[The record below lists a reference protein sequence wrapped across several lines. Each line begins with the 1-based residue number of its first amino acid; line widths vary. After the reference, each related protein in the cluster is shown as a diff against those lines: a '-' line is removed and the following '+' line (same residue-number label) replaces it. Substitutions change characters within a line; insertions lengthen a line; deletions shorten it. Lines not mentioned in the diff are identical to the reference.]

1 MHIGAQSTLNDDSHP
16 DTTSR
21 EDDGE
26 SVTDVASQQ
35 TAISDGRGWHHP
47 VVVSTPR
54 GIRLPATSSRKP
66 PLAIMSTVEQQ
77 LDDLQATITSELPND
92 ISVSS
97 VKYEGPELVIYTR
110 DPKKFARKGDLVRKL
125 ASKLRKRIT
134 IRPDPGVLSPPT
146 EARAEIESVIPEEA
160 GVTDLDFH
168 VDTGEV
174 VIEAEK
180 PGMVI
185 GRHGST
191 LREITKSVGWTPEV
205 VRTPPIESSTVSNV
219 RNFLKQ
225 ERDDRRNILERVGR
239 QIHRE
244 EMSDDEWVRITTLG
258 CCREVGRA
266 AFILSTPETRI
277 LIDCG
282 DKPGAD
288 GEVPYLQVPEALGAG
303 AQTIDAVVLTHAHL
317 DHSAFIPLLF
327 KYGYDGPIYCTEP
340 TRDLM
345 GLLTLDYLDVAA
357 KEGRTP
363 PYESEMVREAIKHCI
378 PLEYGDVTDIAPDV
392 KLTFHNAGHILGSAV
407 SHFHI
412 GDGLYNV
419 CFSGDIH
426 YKDTRL
432 FNGATNDF
440 PRVET
445 LVLESTYGGRNDYQT
460 DQEDSERKLKEVIK
474 QTADRGGKVVI
485 PAFAVG
491 RSQEIMLV
499 IEEAMRNG
507 DIPEMPVHL
516 DGMIWEATAIHTTYP
531 EYLRDDLRDRI
542 FHDDENPF
550 LAEQFNHIDEGED
563 EREEVASGGPCIV
576 LSTSGMVT
584 GGPIM
589 SWLSHVGPDP
599 DSTLLFVGYQAQGT
613 LGRRIQNG
621 WDEIPTSEVGSRG
634 RNGNG
639 GGRGTLQLN
648 MHVETV
654 DGFSGHAD
662 RAGLENFVRTM
673 NPRPEK
679 VLCVHGDERST
690 QDLSSALYHEFNMR
704 TFAPKNLETFRFR

>member
-1 MHIGAQSTLNDDSHP
+1 MS
-16 DTTSR
+16 
-21 EDDGE
+21 
-26 SVTDVASQQ
+26 SVE
-35 TAISDGRGWHHP
+35 R
-47 VVVSTPR
+47 
-54 GIRLPATSSRKP
+54 
-66 PLAIMSTVEQQ
+66 Q
-77 LDDLQATITSELPND
+77 LDDLQAEIEDEVPSDITISDVT
-92 ISVSS
+92 
-97 VKYEGPELVIYTR
+97 YEGPELVVYTR
-110 DPKKFARKGDLVRKL
+110 HPKKFASDGDLVRRL

-134 IRPDPGVLSPPT
+134 VRPDPDVLSHPK
-146 EARAEIESVIPEEA
+146 ESEEIVREIIPEEA
-160 GVTDLDFH
+160 GVTSLDFH
-168 VDTGEV
+168 TDTGEIF
-174 VIEAEK
+174 IEAEK

-191 LREITKSVGWTPEV
+191 LREITQEVGWTPEV

-225 ERDDRRNILERVGR
+225 EREERRDILERVGR

-266 AFILSTPETRI
+266 SFILSTPETRI
-277 LIDCG
+277 LVDCG
-282 DKPGAD
+282 DKPGAE

-303 AQTIDAVVLTHAHL
+303 AHTIDAVVLTHAHL
-317 DHSAFIPLLF
+317 DHSALVPLLF
-327 KYGYDGPIYCTEP
+327 KYGYDGPVYCTEP

-345 GLLTLDYLDVAA
+345 GLLQLDYLDVAA

-363 PYESEMVREAIKHCI
+363 PYESSQVRETIKHTVPI
-378 PLEYGDVTDIAPDV
+378 EYGDVTDIAPDV
-392 KLTFHNAGHILGSAV
+392 KLTMHNAGHILGSAI

-419 CFSGDIH
+419 AFSGDVH
-426 YKDTRL
+426 YDDTRL
-432 FNGATNDF
+432 FNGAVNEF

-445 LVLESTYGGRNDYQT
+445 LVMESTYGGRNDYQT
-460 DQEDSERKLKEVIK
+460 DQADSERKLKKVINEVYER
-474 QTADRGGKVVI
+474 DGKVVI

-499 IEEAMRNG
+499 LEQAMRSG

-542 FHDDENPF
+542 FHDGENPF
-550 LAEQFNHIDEGED
+550 LADQFNHIDGGEE
-563 EREEVASGGPCIV
+563 ERQDVADGEPCIV
-576 LSTSGMVT
+576 LSTSGMIT

-589 SWLSHVGPDP
+589 SWLHHFGADP
-599 DSTLLFVGYQAQGT
+599 DNRLVFVGYQAQGT

-621 WDEIPTSEVGSRG
+621 WDEIPMNDTAAGLE
-634 RNGNG
+634 
-639 GGRGTLQLN
+639 TLTLK
-648 MHVETV
+648 MDVETV

-662 RAGLENFVRTM
+662 RQGLENFVKTM

-679 VLCVHGDERST
+679 VLCVHGDESSV
-690 QDLSSALYHEFNMR
+690 QDFSSALYHEYNMR
-704 TFAPKNLETFRFR
+704 TFAPKNLETFRFK

>member
-1 MHIGAQSTLNDDSHP
+1 
-16 DTTSR
+16 
-21 EDDGE
+21 
-26 SVTDVASQQ
+26 
-35 TAISDGRGWHHP
+35 
-47 VVVSTPR
+47 
-54 GIRLPATSSRKP
+54 
-66 PLAIMSTVEQQ
+66 MSAVERQ
-77 LDDLQATITSELPND
+77 LDDIKETIASEVPND
-92 ISVSS
+92 VSVSD
-97 VKYEGPELVIYTR
+97 VKYEGPELVVYTR
-110 DPKKFARKGDLVRKL
+110 DPKRFAGDGDLIRRL
-125 ASKLRKRIT
+125 ASQLRKRIT
-134 IRPDPGVLSPPT
+134 VRPDPDVLSRPG
-146 EARAEIESVIPEEA
+146 EARERTREIIPDEA

-168 VDTGEV
+168 ADTGEV
-174 VIEAEK
+174 VVEAEK

-191 LREITKSVGWTPEV
+191 LREITQEVGWTPEV

-225 ERDDRRNILERVGR
+225 ERDERRDVLERVGR

-266 AFILSTPETRI
+266 AFVLNTPETRV

-282 DKPGAD
+282 DKPGAE

-303 AQTIDAVVLTHAHL
+303 AANIDAVVLTHAHL
-317 DHSAFIPLLF
+317 DHSALIPLLF

-363 PYESEMVREAIKHCI
+363 PYESGQVREAIKHCI
-378 PLEYGDVTDIAPDV
+378 PLEYGDVTDVAPDL

-407 SHFHI
+407 SHFHV

-419 CFSGDIH
+419 AFSGDIH
-426 YKDTRL
+426 YEDTRL
-432 FNGATNDF
+432 FNGAVNEF

-460 DQEDSERKLKEVIK
+460 DQEDSEAKLKEVINR
-474 QTADRGGKVVI
+474 TTERGGKVLI

-499 IEEAMRNG
+499 LEEAMRNG
-507 DIPEMPVHL
+507 DIPEVPVHL

-531 EYLRDDLRDRI
+531 EDLRDDLRERI

-550 LAEQFNHIDEGED
+550 LAEQFNHIDGGED
-563 EREEVASGGPCIV
+563 ERQEVADGGPCIV
-576 LSTSGMVT
+576 LSTSGMVE

-589 SWLSHVGPDP
+589 SWLNHVGGES
-599 DSTLLFVGYQAQGT
+599 DSTLTFVGYQAQGT

-621 WDEIPTSEVGSRG
+621 WDEIPMNDRVEG
-634 RNGNG
+634 RS
-639 GGRGTLQLN
+639 TLQLN
-648 MHVETV
+648 MDVETV

-662 RAGLENFVRTM
+662 RQGLENFVRTM

-679 VLCVHGDERST
+679 VLCVHGDESSV

-704 TFAPKNLETFRFR
+704 TFAPKNLETFRFK

>member
-1 MHIGAQSTLNDDSHP
+1 MSSVERQLEDLKAEITDEVPDDIF
-16 DTTSR
+16 
-21 EDDGE
+21 
-26 SVTDVASQQ
+26 
-35 TAISDGRGWHHP
+35 ISDVR
-47 VVVSTPR
+47 
-54 GIRLPATSSRKP
+54 
-66 PLAIMSTVEQQ
+66 
-77 LDDLQATITSELPND
+77 
-92 ISVSS
+92 
-97 VKYEGPELVIYTR
+97 YEGPELVVYTR
-110 DPKKFARKGDLVRKL
+110 DPKQFAQNGDLIRRL
-125 ASKLRKRIT
+125 ASTLQKRIT
-134 IRPDPGVLSPPT
+134 VRPDPDVLLRPDK
-146 EARAEIESVIPEEA
+146 ARAEIQEVIPDEA
-160 GVTDLDFH
+160 GITDLDFH
-168 VDTGEV
+168 ADTGEV
-174 VIEAEK
+174 VIEASK

-185 GRHGST
+185 GRHGAT
-191 LREITKSVGWTPEV
+191 LRDITQRVGWTPEV

-225 ERDDRRNILERVGR
+225 ERDDRRDILERIGR
-239 QIHRE
+239 QIHRRQ
-244 EMSDDEWVRITTLG
+244 MADEQWVRITTLG

-266 AFILSTPETRI
+266 AFILSTADTRI
-277 LIDCG
+277 LVDCG
-282 DKPGAD
+282 DKPGAE

-303 AQTIDAVVLTHAHL
+303 ASNLDAVILTHAHL
-317 DHSAFIPLLF
+317 DHSALIPLLF

-378 PLEYGDVTDIAPDV
+378 SLEYGDVTDIAPDI

-419 CFSGDIH
+419 AFSGDIH
-426 YKDTRL
+426 YDDTRL
-432 FNGATNDF
+432 FNGAVNEF

-445 LVLESTYGGRNDYQT
+445 LVMESTYGGRNDYQT
-460 DQEDSERKLKEVIK
+460 DQEDAEKHLVKVIND
-474 QTADRGGKVVI
+474 AYDSGGKVLI

-499 IEEAMRNG
+499 LEEAMRKG
-507 DIPEMPVHL
+507 KIPEMPIHL

-531 EYLRDDLRDRI
+531 EYLRDNLRDRI

-550 LAEQFNHIDEGED
+550 LADYFNHIDRGED
-563 EREEVASGGPCIV
+563 ERQEVTDGDQAII

-589 SWLSHVGPDP
+589 SWLRHVGNDP
-599 DSTLLFVGYQAQGT
+599 DSTMMFVGYQAQGT

-621 WDEIPTSEVGSRG
+621 WDEIPINN
-634 RNGNG
+634 RNNG
-639 GGRGTLQLN
+639 GRSNTMTMKMNIQ
-648 MHVETV
+648 TV

-662 RAGLENFVRTM
+662 RQGLENFVRTM

-679 VLCVHGDERST
+679 VLCVHGDEKST

-704 TFAPKNLETFRFR
+704 TFAPKNLETFRFK

>member
-1 MHIGAQSTLNDDSHP
+1 
-16 DTTSR
+16 
-21 EDDGE
+21 
-26 SVTDVASQQ
+26 
-35 TAISDGRGWHHP
+35 
-47 VVVSTPR
+47 
-54 GIRLPATSSRKP
+54 
-66 PLAIMSTVEQQ
+66 MSTVENQ
-77 LDDLQATITSELPND
+77 LDELKAEIVSEVPDD
-92 ISVSS
+92 ISISDVQ
-97 VKYEGPELVIYTR
+97 YEGPELVVYTR
-110 DPKKFARKGDLVRKL
+110 DPKKFAQNGDLIRQL
-125 ASKLRKRIT
+125 ASQLRKRIT
-134 IRPDPGVLSPPT
+134 VRPDPDVLSVPDQ
-146 EARAEIESVIPEEA
+146 AREQIRDVTPEEA
-160 GVTDLDFH
+160 GITDLDFH
-168 VDTGEV
+168 ADTGEV

-191 LREITKSVGWTPEV
+191 LREITQKVGWTPEV

-225 ERDDRRNILERVGR
+225 ERDDRRDILERIGR

-266 AFILSTPETRI
+266 SFIVSTPETRV
-277 LIDCG
+277 LVDCG
-282 DKPGAD
+282 DKPGAED
-288 GEVPYLQVPEALGAG
+288 EVPYLQVPEALGSG
-303 AQTIDAVVLTHAHL
+303 ANSLDAVVLTHAHL
-317 DHSAFIPLLF
+317 DHSALIPLLF

-357 KEGRTP
+357 KEGRAP

-378 PLEYGDVTDIAPDV
+378 PLEYGDVTDISPDL
-392 KLTFHNAGHILGSAV
+392 KLTLHNAGHILGSSIA
-407 SHFHI
+407 HFHV

-419 CFSGDIH
+419 AFSGDIH
-426 YKDTRL
+426 YEDTRL
-432 FNGATNDF
+432 FNGAVNEF

-460 DQEDSERKLKEVIK
+460 DQEDSERKLKGVINE
-474 QTADRGGKVVI
+474 TYDEGGKILI

-491 RSQEIMLV
+491 RSQEMMLV
-499 IEEAMRNG
+499 IEEAMRSG

-550 LAEQFNHIDEGED
+550 LADQFNHIDGGEE
-563 EREEVASGGPCIV
+563 ERQEVADGGPAII

-589 SWLSHVGPDP
+589 SWLEHLGPDP
-599 DSTLLFVGYQAQGT
+599 DTTLTFVGYQAQGT
-613 LGRRIQNG
+613 LGRRIQKGQDKVPLGN
-621 WDEIPTSEVGSRG
+621 SRG
-634 RNGNG
+634 R
-639 GGRGTLQLN
+639 GRSDSLTLN
-648 MHVETV
+648 CNVETV

-662 RAGLENFVRTM
+662 RQGLENFVKTM

-679 VLCVHGDERST
+679 VLCVHGDEQST

-704 TFAPKNLETFRFR
+704 TFAPKNLETFRFL

>member
-1 MHIGAQSTLNDDSHP
+1 MSTVDQQLEDIQDQITNEIPP
-16 DTTSR
+16 DI
-21 EDDGE
+21 
-26 SVTDVASQQ
+26 SVTD
-35 TAISDGRGWHHP
+35 
-47 VVVSTPR
+47 
-54 GIRLPATSSRKP
+54 
-66 PLAIMSTVEQQ
+66 
-77 LDDLQATITSELPND
+77 
-92 ISVSS
+92 
-97 VKYEGPELVIYTR
+97 VKYEGPELVVYTR
-110 DPKKFARKGDLVRKL
+110 DPKQFAQDGDLIRNL
-125 ASKLRKRIT
+125 ASQLRKRIT
-134 IRPDPGVLSPPT
+134 VRPDPEVLSRPDR
-146 EARAEIESVIPEEA
+146 ARERIMDVIPDEA

-168 VDTGEV
+168 EDTGEV

-191 LREITKSVGWTPEV
+191 LREITEAAGWTPEV

-219 RNFLKQ
+219 RNFLKS
-225 ERDDRRNILERVGR
+225 ERDDRRDILEKVGR

-244 EMSDDEWVRITTLG
+244 EMSDDEYVRITTLG

-266 AFILSTPETRI
+266 SFILSTPETRI

-288 GEVPYLQVPEALGAG
+288 DEVPYLQVQEALAGGAN
-303 AQTIDAVVLTHAHL
+303 TIDAVILTHAHL
-317 DHSAFIPLLF
+317 DHSALIPLLF

-345 GLLTLDYLDVAA
+345 GLLTLDYLDVAS

-363 PYESEMVREAIKHCI
+363 PYDSEMVREAIKHCI

-407 SHFHI
+407 THFHI

-419 CFSGDIH
+419 AFSGDIH
-426 YKDTRL
+426 YDDTRL
-432 FNGATNDF
+432 FNGAVNDF

-460 DQEDSERKLKEVIK
+460 DQEDSEEKLKRVINDTYEK
-474 QTADRGGKVVI
+474 GGKVLI

-491 RSQEIMLV
+491 RSQEMMLV
-499 IEEAMRNG
+499 LEEAMRKG
-507 DIPEMPVHL
+507 EIPEMPIHL

-531 EYLRDDLRDRI
+531 EYLRDNLRDRI
-542 FHDDENPF
+542 FHEDENPF
-550 LAEQFNHIDEGED
+550 LAPQFNHIDGGEE
-563 EREEVASGGPCIV
+563 ERKEVADGEECII
-576 LSTSGMVT
+576 LSTSGMVE

-589 SWLSHVGPDP
+589 SWIQHIGPDP
-599 DSTLLFVGYQAQGT
+599 NSTMTFVGYQAQGT
-613 LGRRIQNG
+613 LGRRIQSG
-621 WDEIPTSEVGSRG
+621 WDEIPMPDSQD
-634 RNGNG
+634 
-639 GGRGTLQLN
+639 GGRTERLDLK
-648 MHVETV
+648 MDTETV

-662 RAGLENFVRTM
+662 RQGLEDFVRTM

-679 VLCVHGDERST
+679 VLCVHGDESSV

-704 TFAPKNLETFRFR
+704 TFAPKNLETFRFI

>member
-1 MHIGAQSTLNDDSHP
+1 
-16 DTTSR
+16 
-21 EDDGE
+21 
-26 SVTDVASQQ
+26 
-35 TAISDGRGWHHP
+35 
-47 VVVSTPR
+47 
-54 GIRLPATSSRKP
+54 
-66 PLAIMSTVEQQ
+66 MSTVEQQ
-77 LDDLQATITSELPND
+77 LDDLKAEITSEIPND
-92 ISVSS
+92 ITVSS
-97 VKYEGPELVIYTR
+97 VKYEGPELVVYTH
-110 DPKKFARKGDLVRKL
+110 DPKKFAQQGDLVRTL
-125 ASKLRKRIT
+125 ASKLRKRII
-134 IRPDPGVLSPPT
+134 IRPDPTVLS
-146 EARAEIESVIPEEA
+146 RPEEA
-160 GVTDLDFH
+160 REQILDVIPDEAGVEDLDFH
-168 VDTGEV
+168 ADTGEV
-174 VIEAEK
+174 VIEAAK

-191 LREITKSVGWTPEV
+191 LREITQTVGWTPEV

-225 ERDDRRNILERVGR
+225 ERDERRDVLERIGR

-244 EMSDDEWVRITTLG
+244 EMSDDEYVRISTLG

-266 AFILSTPETRI
+266 SFILSTPETRI
-277 LIDCG
+277 LVDCG
-282 DKPGAD
+282 DKPGAE
-288 GEVPYLQVPEALGAG
+288 GEVPYLHAPEAFGAG
-303 AQTIDAVVLTHAHL
+303 PQSIDAVVLTHAHL

-363 PYESEMVREAIKHCI
+363 PYESEQVREAIKHCI
-378 PLEYGDVTDIAPDV
+378 PIEYGDVTDIAPDV
-392 KLTFHNAGHILGSAV
+392 KVTFHNAGHILGSAV
-407 SHFHI
+407 THFHI

-426 YKDTRL
+426 YEDTRL
-432 FNGATNDF
+432 FNGAVNDF

-460 DQEDSERKLKEVIK
+460 DQGDAERKLVEIVKE
-474 QTADRGGKVVI
+474 TFDRGGKVVI

-499 IEEAMRNG
+499 IEEAMREG
-507 DIPEMPVHL
+507 DIPTMPVHL

-542 FHDDENPF
+542 FHEDENPF
-550 LAEQFNHIDEGED
+550 LADQFNHIDGGEE
-563 EREEVASGGPCIV
+563 ERQDVADGDPCII

-589 SWLSHVGPDP
+589 SWLGHVGPDP

-621 WDEIPTSEVGSRG
+621 WDEIPVSDIG
-634 RNGNG
+634 RHDRSGN
-639 GGRGTLQLN
+639 GRGTLSLN
-648 MHVETV
+648 MNVETV

-662 RAGLENFVRTM
+662 RAGLENFVKTM

-679 VLCVHGDERST
+679 VLCVHGDERSV
-690 QDLSSALYHEFNMR
+690 QDLSSALYHEYNMR
-704 TFAPKNLETFRFR
+704 TFAPKNLETFRFL

>member
-1 MHIGAQSTLNDDSHP
+1 M
-16 DTTSR
+16 
-21 EDDGE
+21 
-26 SVTDVASQQ
+26 SQ
-35 TAISDGRGWHHP
+35 
-47 VVVSTPR
+47 
-54 GIRLPATSSRKP
+54 
-66 PLAIMSTVEQQ
+66 VERQ
-77 LDDLQATITSELPND
+77 LDDIRETIVDEVPGDITITD
-92 ISVSS
+92 VT
-97 VKYEGPELVIYTR
+97 YEGPELVVYTR
-110 DPKKFARKGDLVRKL
+110 DPKTFASNGNLIRNL

-134 IRPDPGVLSPPT
+134 VRPDPSELSRPD
-146 EARAEIESVIPEEA
+146 EARAAIERVIPEEA

-168 VDTGEV
+168 EDTGEV
-174 VIEAEK
+174 VIEAQK

-191 LREITKSVGWTPEV
+191 LREITQEVGWTPEV
-205 VRTPPIESSTVSNV
+205 VRTPPIESSTVQNV

-225 ERDDRRNILERVGR
+225 ERDERRDILERIGR

-244 EMSDDEWVRITTLG
+244 QMSDDEWVRITTLG

-266 AFILSTPETRI
+266 SFIISTPETRV
-277 LIDCG
+277 LVDCG
-282 DKPGAD
+282 DKPGAE
-288 GEVPYLQVPEALGAG
+288 GEVPYLQVPEALGSG
-303 AQTIDAVVLTHAHL
+303 ASSLDAVVLTHAHL

-357 KEGRTP
+357 KEGRSP

-378 PLEYGDVTDIAPDV
+378 PIEYGDVTDIAPDI
-392 KLTFHNAGHILGSAV
+392 KLTLHNSGHILGSAIA
-407 SHFHI
+407 HFHV

-419 CFSGDIH
+419 AFSGDIH
-426 YKDTRL
+426 YEDTRL
-432 FNGATNDF
+432 FNGAVNDF

-460 DQEDSERKLKEVIK
+460 DQADSERKLKQIIRNTTEN
-474 QTADRGGKVVI
+474 GGKVLI

-499 IEEAMRNG
+499 LEEAMREG
-507 DIPEMPVHL
+507 EIPRVPVHL

-531 EYLRDDLRDRI
+531 EYMRDDLRDRI

-550 LAEQFNHIDEGED
+550 LADEFNHIDGGEE
-563 EREEVASGGPCIV
+563 EREEVASGGPCII
-576 LSTSGMVT
+576 LSTSGMVE

-589 SWLSHVGPDP
+589 SWLRHVGGQEDG
-599 DSTLLFVGYQAQGT
+599 TMVFVGYQAQGT

-621 WDEIPTSEVGSRG
+621 RKELPMNGDRG
-634 RNGNG
+634 RADSLSLG
-639 GGRGTLQLN
+639 
-648 MHVETV
+648 MDVETV

-662 RAGLENFVRTM
+662 RQGLENFVRTM

-679 VLCVHGDERST
+679 VLCVHGDESST

-704 TFAPKNLETFRFR
+704 TFAPKNLETFRFV

>member
-1 MHIGAQSTLNDDSHP
+1 MSSVDKQL
-16 DTTSR
+16 
-21 EDDGE
+21 EDLKAEIED
-26 SVTDVASQQ
+26 
-35 TAISDGRGWHHP
+35 
-47 VVVSTPR
+47 
-54 GIRLPATSSRKP
+54 
-66 PLAIMSTVEQQ
+66 
-77 LDDLQATITSELPND
+77 ELPPG
-92 ISVSS
+92 ISVSD
-97 VKYEGPELVIYTR
+97 VKYEGPELVVYTR
-110 DPKKFARKGDLVRKL
+110 DPKDFASNGDLIRKL

-134 IRPDPGVLSPPT
+134 VRPDPDVLMNVR
-146 EARAEIESVIPEEA
+146 EARERIQDVIPGDA

-168 VDTGEV
+168 ADTGEV

-191 LREITKSVGWTPEV
+191 LREITKEIGWTPEV

-225 ERDDRRNILERVGR
+225 EREERRDILERVGR

-244 EMSDDEWVRITTLG
+244 EMADDQWVRITTLG

-266 AFILSTPETRI
+266 SFILSTAETRV

-282 DKPGAD
+282 DKPGAE
-288 GEVPYLQVPEALGAG
+288 GEVPYLQVPEAAPLNS
-303 AQTIDAVVLTHAHL
+303 IDAVVLTHAHL
-317 DHSAFIPLLF
+317 DHSALIPLLF

-345 GLLTLDYLDVAA
+345 GLLTLDYLDVAV

-363 PYESEMVREAIKHCI
+363 PYESEMVREAIKHTV

-419 CFSGDIH
+419 AFSGDIH
-426 YKDTRL
+426 YEDTRL
-432 FNGATNDF
+432 FNGAVNDF

-460 DQEDSERKLKEVIK
+460 DQEDSERNLLRIINETHE
-474 QTADRGGKVVI
+474 QDGKIVI

-499 IEEAMRNG
+499 LEEAMRSG
-507 DIPEMPVHL
+507 KIPEMPVHL

-550 LAEQFNHIDEGED
+550 LAEQFNHIDAGED
-563 EREEVASGGPCIV
+563 ERQEVADGESAII

-589 SWLSHVGPDP
+589 SWLRHLGPDP
-599 DSTLLFVGYQAQGT
+599 DSTLAFVGYQAQGT

-621 WDEIPTSEVGSRG
+621 WDEIPINDRER
-634 RNGNG
+634 
-639 GGRGTLQLN
+639 GGRGNTLSLN
-648 MHVETV
+648 MGVETV

-662 RAGLENFVRTM
+662 RQGLENFVKTM

-679 VLCVHGDERST
+679 VLCVHGDERSV
-690 QDLSSALYHEFNMR
+690 QDLSSALYHDYNMR
-704 TFAPKNLETFRFR
+704 TFAPKNLETFRFK

>member
-1 MHIGAQSTLNDDSHP
+1 MS
-16 DTTSR
+16 
-21 EDDGE
+21 
-26 SVTDVASQQ
+26 SVDAY
-35 TAISDGRGWHHP
+35 
-47 VVVSTPR
+47 
-54 GIRLPATSSRKP
+54 
-66 PLAIMSTVEQQ
+66 
-77 LDDLQATITSELPND
+77 LDDLKAKIEREVPTDVTITD
-92 ISVSS
+92 VTF
-97 VKYEGPELVIYTR
+97 EGPELVIYTR
-110 DPKKFARKGDLVRKL
+110 DPKRFANEGDLVRDL

-134 IRPDPGVLSPPT
+134 VRPDPSVLLPPSQ
-146 EARAEIESVIPEEA
+146 AKQRVDDVIPDEA

-191 LREITKSVGWTPEV
+191 LREITQEVGWTPEV
-205 VRTPPIESSTVSNV
+205 VRTPPIESSTVKNV

-225 ERDDRRNILERVGR
+225 ERNDRRDILERIGR

-244 EMSDDEWVRITTLG
+244 ELSDDEYVRITTLG

-266 AFILSTPETRI
+266 AFILSTPETRV
-277 LIDCG
+277 LIDSG
-282 DKPGAD
+282 DKPGAE

-303 AQTIDAVVLTHAHL
+303 PNNLDAVVLTHAHL

-357 KEGRTP
+357 KDGRTP
-363 PYESEMVREAIKHCI
+363 PYESEMVREAIKHTVPI
-378 PLEYGDVTDIAPDV
+378 EYGDVTDIAPDV
-392 KLTFHNAGHILGSAV
+392 KLTFHNAGHILGSAI

-419 CFSGDIH
+419 AFSGDIH
-426 YKDTRL
+426 YTDTRL
-432 FNGATNDF
+432 FNGAVNDF
-440 PRVET
+440 PRVES

-460 DQEDSERKLKEVIK
+460 DQEDSEHKLKRIIRE
-474 QTADRGGKVVI
+474 TTERGGKVLI

-491 RSQEIMLV
+491 RSQEMMLV
-499 IEEAMRNG
+499 LEEAMRNG
-507 DIPEMPVHL
+507 EIPSVPVHL

-531 EYLRDDLRDRI
+531 EYLRDSLRDRI
-542 FHDDENPF
+542 LHDDENPF
-550 LAEQFNHIDEGED
+550 LADEFNHIDGGEE
-563 EREEVASGGPCIV
+563 ERQEVADGGPCIV
-576 LSTSGMVT
+576 LSTSGMIE

-589 SWLSHVGPDP
+589 SWLRHLGGED
-599 DSTLLFVGYQAQGT
+599 DSTLVFVGYQAQGT

-621 WDEIPTSEVGSRG
+621 RSEIPFEDTSRHGSPRS
-634 RNGNG
+634 R
-639 GGRGTLQLN
+639 TLTLN
-648 MHVETV
+648 MDVETV

-662 RAGLENFVRTM
+662 RQGLIDFVKTM

-690 QDLSSALYHEFNMR
+690 QDLSSALYHKFDMR
-704 TFAPKNLETFRFR
+704 TFSPRNLETFRFV

>member
-1 MHIGAQSTLNDDSHP
+1 MS
-16 DTTSR
+16 
-21 EDDGE
+21 
-26 SVTDVASQQ
+26 SVD
-35 TAISDGRGWHHP
+35 R
-47 VVVSTPR
+47 
-54 GIRLPATSSRKP
+54 
-66 PLAIMSTVEQQ
+66 Q
-77 LDDLQATITSELPND
+77 LDDLHETITSELPAD
-92 ISVSS
+92 ITVSD
-97 VKYEGPELVIYTR
+97 VKYEGPELVVYTR
-110 DPKKFARKGDLVRKL
+110 DPKKFARQGDLIRQL

-134 IRPDPGVLSPPT
+134 VRPDPDALERPRD
-146 EARAEIESVIPEEA
+146 AREKVMNVIPDEA

-168 VDTGEV
+168 EDTGEV

-191 LREITKSVGWTPEV
+191 LRDITKEVGWTPEV

-219 RNFLKQ
+219 RNFLKH
-225 ERDDRRNILERVGR
+225 ERDERRDILERVGR

-244 EMSDDEWVRITTLG
+244 EMSDDEYVRITTLG

-282 DKPGAD
+282 DKPGAE

-303 AQTIDAVVLTHAHL
+303 AQNLDAVVLTHAHL
-317 DHSAFIPLLF
+317 DHSALLPLLF
-327 KYGYDGPIYCTEP
+327 KYGYDGPIYTTEP

-345 GLLTLDYLDVAA
+345 GLLQLDYLDVAS

-363 PYESEMVREAIKHCI
+363 PYESEMVREAIKHTI

-392 KLTFHNAGHILGSAV
+392 KLTLHNAGHILGSAV
-407 SHFHI
+407 CHFHI

-419 CFSGDIH
+419 AFSGDIH
-426 YKDTRL
+426 YDDTRL
-432 FNGATNDF
+432 FNGAVNDF

-445 LVLESTYGGRNDYQT
+445 LVMESTYGGRNDYQT
-460 DQEDSERKLKEVIK
+460 DQEDAEKRLKQVIND
-474 QTADRGGKVVI
+474 THDRGGKVLI

-491 RSQEIMLV
+491 RSQEMMLV
-499 IEEAMRNG
+499 LEEAMRNG

-531 EYLRDDLRDRI
+531 EYLRDELRDRI
-542 FHDDENPF
+542 FHEDKNPF
-550 LAEQFNHIDEGED
+550 LADQFNHIDGGEE
-563 EREEVASGGPCIV
+563 ERQEVADGGPCII

-589 SWLSHVGPDP
+589 SWLRHLASEEE
-599 DSTLLFVGYQAQGT
+599 STLTFVGYQAQGT
-613 LGRRIQNG
+613 LGRRLQSG
-621 WDEIPTSEVGSRG
+621 WDEVPI
-634 RNGNG
+634 NDAD
-639 GGRGTLQLN
+639 GGRGSKISLK
-648 MHVETV
+648 MDVETV

-662 RAGLENFVRTM
+662 RQGLMNFVKTM

-679 VLCVHGDERST
+679 VLCVHGDESST
-690 QDLSSALYHEFNMR
+690 QDLSSALYHEHNIR
-704 TFAPKNLETFRFR
+704 TFAPKNLETFRFL

>member
-1 MHIGAQSTLNDDSHP
+1 
-16 DTTSR
+16 
-21 EDDGE
+21 
-26 SVTDVASQQ
+26 
-35 TAISDGRGWHHP
+35 
-47 VVVSTPR
+47 
-54 GIRLPATSSRKP
+54 
-66 PLAIMSTVEQQ
+66 MSTVDKQ
-77 LDDLQATITSELPND
+77 LEDLKAEIEREVPSD
-92 ISVSS
+92 ISISDVQ
-97 VKYEGPELVIYTR
+97 YEGPELVVYTR
-110 DPKKFARKGDLVRKL
+110 DPKRFAQNGDLIRKL

-134 IRPDPGVLSPPT
+134 VRPDPDVLSRPET
-146 EARAEIESVIPEEA
+146 ARDTIMDVIPEEA

-168 VDTGEV
+168 ADTGEV
-174 VIEAEK
+174 VIEAQK

-191 LREITKSVGWTPEV
+191 LREITQQVGWTPEV

-225 ERDDRRNILERVGR
+225 ERDERRDILERIGR
-239 QIHRE
+239 QIHRQ

-266 AFILSTPETRI
+266 SFIVSTPETRI
-277 LIDCG
+277 LVDCG
-282 DKPGAD
+282 DKPGAED
-288 GEVPYLQVPEALGAG
+288 EVPYLQVPEALGAG
-303 AQTIDAVVLTHAHL
+303 ANTIDAVVLTHAHL
-317 DHSAFIPLLF
+317 DHSALIPLLF

-357 KEGRTP
+357 KEGRAP
-363 PYESEMVREAIKHCI
+363 PYESEMVREAIKHCV
-378 PLEYGDVTDIAPDV
+378 PLEYGDVTDIAPDI
-392 KLTFHNAGHILGSAV
+392 KLTLHNAGHILGSAV

-412 GDGLYNV
+412 GDGRYNV
-419 CFSGDIH
+419 AFSGDIH
-426 YKDTRL
+426 YTDTRL
-432 FNGATNDF
+432 FNGAVNEF

-460 DQEDSERKLKEVIK
+460 DQEDSERKLKEIIRE
-474 QTADRGGKVVI
+474 TTERGGKILI

-499 IEEAMRNG
+499 LEEAMRKG
-507 DIPEMPVHL
+507 DIPEVPVHL

-550 LAEQFNHIDEGED
+550 LADQFNHIDGGEE
-563 EREEVASGGPCIV
+563 ERRDVADGGPCII
-576 LSTSGMVT
+576 LSTSGMVE

-589 SWLSHVGPDP
+589 SWLEHVGPEP
-599 DSTLLFVGYQAQGT
+599 DSTLTFVGYQAQGT
-613 LGRRIQNG
+613 LGRRLQNG
-621 WDEIPTSEVGSRG
+621 WDEIPMS
-634 RNGNG
+634 NG
-639 GGRGTLQLN
+639 GGRSDTLTLK
-648 MHVETV
+648 MDVETV

-662 RAGLENFVRTM
+662 RQGLENFVKTM

-679 VLCVHGDERST
+679 VLCVHGDESSV
-690 QDLSSALYHEFNMR
+690 QDLSSALYHDYNMR
-704 TFAPKNLETFRFR
+704 TFAPKNLETFRFI

>member
-1 MHIGAQSTLNDDSHP
+1 MNQVEKRLEETKAQIEAEIPNDI
-16 DTTSR
+16 
-21 EDDGE
+21 
-26 SVTDVASQQ
+26 SVTDVA
-35 TAISDGRGWHHP
+35 
-47 VVVSTPR
+47 
-54 GIRLPATSSRKP
+54 
-66 PLAIMSTVEQQ
+66 
-77 LDDLQATITSELPND
+77 
-92 ISVSS
+92 
-97 VKYEGPELVIYTR
+97 YEGPELVVYTR
-110 DPKKFARKGDLVRKL
+110 HPKQFARDGDLIRSL

-134 IRPDPGVLSPPT
+134 VRPHPDVLAPPAAAELEIR
-146 EARAEIESVIPEEA
+146 EIIPEDA

-168 VDTGEV
+168 EDTGEV

-180 PGMVI
+180 PGLVI
-185 GRHGST
+185 GRHGAT
-191 LREITKSVGWTPEV
+191 LREITQEVGWTPEV

-225 ERDDRRNILERVGR
+225 ERDERRDVLERIGR

-244 EMSDDEWVRITTLG
+244 EMADDQWVRISTLG

-266 AFILSTPETRI
+266 AFVLNTAETRV

-282 DKPGAD
+282 DKPGSED
-288 GEVPYLQVPEALGAG
+288 VPYLQVPEALGAG
-303 AQTIDAVVLTHAHL
+303 ASNLDAVVLTHAHL
-317 DHSAFIPLLF
+317 DHSALIPLLF

-363 PYESEMVREAIKHCI
+363 PYDSEQVREAIKHTI
-378 PLEYGDVTDIAPDV
+378 TLEYGDVTDIAPDV
-392 KLTFHNAGHILGSAV
+392 KLTLHNAGHILGSAV

-426 YKDTRL
+426 YEDTRL
-432 FNGATNDF
+432 FNGAVNDF

-445 LVLESTYGGRNDYQT
+445 LVMESTYGGRNDYQT
-460 DQEDSERKLKEVIK
+460 DQEDAERHLKEVIRE
-474 QTADRGGKVVI
+474 TYDRDGTVVI

-491 RSQEIMLV
+491 RSQEMMLV
-499 IEEAMRNG
+499 LEEAMRNG
-507 DIPEMPVHL
+507 DIPSMPVHL

-531 EYLRDDLRDRI
+531 EYLRDDLQDRI

-550 LAEQFNHIDEGED
+550 LAEEFNHVDGGEE
-563 EREEVASGGPCIV
+563 ERQEIADGESSIV

-589 SWLSHVGPDP
+589 SWLRLLGSDP
-599 DSTLLFVGYQAQGT
+599 DSTLTFVGYQARGT
-613 LGRRIQNG
+613 LGHKIERGDTRVPVRDPENPRRTN
-621 WDEIPTSEVGSRG
+621 
-634 RNGNG
+634 
-639 GGRGTLQLN
+639 TLDLQMN
-648 MHVETV
+648 VESV

-662 RAGLENFVRTM
+662 RQGLENFVRTM

-679 VLCVHGDERST
+679 VLCVHGDERSV
-690 QDLSSALYHEFNMR
+690 QDLSSALYHDYNMR
-704 TFAPKNLETFRFR
+704 TFAPRNLETFRFE

>member
-1 MHIGAQSTLNDDSHP
+1 MSQVEQRLEELEAEIISEVPDDIS
-16 DTTSR
+16 
-21 EDDGE
+21 
-26 SVTDVASQQ
+26 
-35 TAISDGRGWHHP
+35 ISD
-47 VVVSTPR
+47 V
-54 GIRLPATSSRKP
+54 
-66 PLAIMSTVEQQ
+66 Q
-77 LDDLQATITSELPND
+77 
-92 ISVSS
+92 
-97 VKYEGPELVIYTR
+97 YEGPELVVYTR
-110 DPKKFARKGDLVRKL
+110 DPKKFARNGDLIRRL
-125 ASKLRKRIT
+125 ASQLRKRIT
-134 IRPDPGVLSPPT
+134 VRPDPSVLSSPND
-146 EARAEIESVIPEEA
+146 ARTAIEEVIPEEA

-168 VDTGEV
+168 ADTGEV
-174 VIEAEK
+174 VIEAQK

-191 LREITKSVGWTPEV
+191 LREITQQVGWTPEV

-225 ERDDRRNILERVGR
+225 ERDERRDILERIGR

-266 AFILSTPETRI
+266 SFILSTPETRI

-282 DKPGAD
+282 DKPGAED
-288 GEVPYLQVPEALGAG
+288 EVPYLQVPEALGSG
-303 AQTIDAVVLTHAHL
+303 ANSIDAVVLTHAHL
-317 DHSAFIPLLF
+317 DHSALIPLLF

-357 KEGRTP
+357 KEGRAP

-378 PLEYGDVTDIAPDV
+378 PLEYGDVTDISPDI
-392 KLTFHNAGHILGSAV
+392 KLTLHNAGHILGSSIA
-407 SHFHI
+407 HFHV

-419 CFSGDIH
+419 AFSGDIH

-432 FNGATNDF
+432 FNGAVNEF

-460 DQEDSERKLKEVIK
+460 DQEDSERKLKKVINE
-474 QTADRGGKVVI
+474 TYDEGGKILI

-499 IEEAMRNG
+499 LEEAMREG
-507 DIPEMPVHL
+507 DIPKMPVHL

-542 FHDDENPF
+542 FHDDANPF
-550 LAEQFNHIDEGED
+550 LAEEFNHIDGGEE
-563 EREEVASGGPCIV
+563 ERQEVADGEPCII

-589 SWLSHVGPDP
+589 SWLEHVGPDP
-599 DSTLLFVGYQAQGT
+599 DTTMVFVGYQAQGT
-613 LGRRIQNG
+613 LGRRIQSG
-621 WDEIPTSEVGSRG
+621 WDEIPIS
-634 RNGNG
+634 NG
-639 GGRGTLQLN
+639 GGRSKQLTLDCD
-648 MHVETV
+648 VETV

-662 RAGLENFVRTM
+662 RQGLENFVKTM

-679 VLCVHGDERST
+679 VLCVHGDESST

-704 TFAPKNLETFRFR
+704 TFAPKNLETFRFL